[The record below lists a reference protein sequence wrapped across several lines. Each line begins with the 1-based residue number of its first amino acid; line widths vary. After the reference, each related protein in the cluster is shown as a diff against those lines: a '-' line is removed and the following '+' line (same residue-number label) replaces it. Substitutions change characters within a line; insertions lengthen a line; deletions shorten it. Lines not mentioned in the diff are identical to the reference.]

1 MNIIF
6 QSKGGIGKAIMST
19 AIIEA
24 IKKKNPE
31 YNIIAVSEHP
41 EVYANNK
48 DIKDIYTF
56 KNFTQLYYR
65 YCENQDFKVF
75 GLEPYEHNDFIT
87 GGKSLYEVWAQLCE
101 VEYNDEWPKFTLT
114 TDEIEKYSK
123 LYKTDKPIFVLQTHG
138 GNDLQGLDYNWARDL
153 PDSTVEEIIN
163 HYKDDYNI
171 YHIKREN
178 QKSYANTI
186 PATGGIREIAVLIK
200 LSKRRLFI
208 DSFAQHLAVALH
220 KHSTICWVTTTP
232 RQFSYKN
239 PTTRYPYHYTV
250 KANKID
256 FETEATTFSGY
267 GLVESPSNLPYLSVD
282 RIFEGVD
289 IIGNIDRQKHNI
301 F

>member
-1 MNIIF
+1 M
-6 QSKGGIGKAIMST
+6 
-19 AIIEA
+19 
-24 IKKKNPE
+24 
-31 YNIIAVSEHP
+31 
-41 EVYANNK
+41 
-48 DIKDIYTF
+48 
-56 KNFTQLYYR
+56 
-65 YCENQDFKVF
+65 
-75 GLEPYEHNDFIT
+75 
-87 GGKSLYEVWAQLCE
+87 CE
-101 VEYNDEWPKFTLT
+101 VEYDNEWPRFTLSK
-114 TDEIEKYSK
+114 DEIERYSK

-138 GNDLQGLDYNWARDL
+138 GSNSQGIDYNWARDL
-153 PDSTVEEIIN
+153 PDNTVEEIIN

-171 YHIKREN
+171 YHIKRDN

-220 KHSTICWVTTTP
+220 KHSTICWIATTP

-250 KANKID
+250 KANEYY
-256 FETEATTFSGY
+256 FETEKTTFSGY
-267 GLVESPSNLPYLSVD
+267 GLVENISNLPYVSPD